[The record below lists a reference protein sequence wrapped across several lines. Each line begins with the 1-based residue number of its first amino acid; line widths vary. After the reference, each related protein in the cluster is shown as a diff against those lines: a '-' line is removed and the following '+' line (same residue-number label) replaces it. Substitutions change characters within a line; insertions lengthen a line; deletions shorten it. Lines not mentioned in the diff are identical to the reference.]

1 MFPPPAARPADPCR
15 APRGARGLKCSCHR
29 MAACLF
35 LSRPARGA
43 WVEICYSSFP
53 LILIPASRAPQGA
66 RGLKFLLM
74 PSNTCLRR
82 RAPQG
87 ARGLKYLRMSLYY
100 LFQLSRPAR
109 GAWVEISPS
118 TESTAITACRAPQGA
133 RGLKRSRILIAV
145 SLHKKEVSANR
156 QRLPFIFLFY

>member
-1 MFPPPAARPADPCR
+1 M
-15 APRGARGLKCSCHR
+15 S
-29 MAACLF
+29 
-35 LSRPARGA
+35 
-43 WVEICYSSFP
+43 
-53 LILIPASRAPQGA
+53 SRAPQGA
-66 RGLKFLLM
+66 RGLKYIKPVRDRVLGFG
-74 PSNTCLRR
+74 